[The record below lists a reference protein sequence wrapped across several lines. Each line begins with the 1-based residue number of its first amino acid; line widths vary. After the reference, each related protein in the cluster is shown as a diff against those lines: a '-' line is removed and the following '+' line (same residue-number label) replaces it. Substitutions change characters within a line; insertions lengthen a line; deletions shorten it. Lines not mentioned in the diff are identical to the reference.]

1 MQLGGNWTT
10 DGALMTTSLFS
21 DMRSAGNWYS
31 SSIEDLSNTTGRQQ
45 ETLLKGRLS
54 TVDLLV
60 LNSLDKLLIILKK
73 LFTFKTSYPHEEVSC
88 T

>member
-31 SSIEDLSNTTGRQQ
+31 SSIRDLSNTTGWYHYYQG
-45 ETLLKGRLS
+45 TLSEEEGAVQL
-54 TVDLLV
+54 
-60 LNSLDKLLIILKK
+60 
-73 LFTFKTSYPHEEVSC
+73 TF
-88 T
+88 